1 MQGRYEM
8 KKLKELI
15 INFINGFCM
24 ALADSAP
31 GVSGGTVAFIL
42 GFYDDFITSL
52 DDIFRGTWE
61 AKKKAAIY
69 LIKIL
74 IGWTVGFLLAASILA
89 NLFNTKIY
97 EMSSLFLGFII
108 FAIPLVIKEE
118 KSVLHGKYKNII
130 FAILGIALVVA
141 ITIASTNSSINI
153 NLQEMNIGTIIY
165 VFVVAMIA
173 ISAMI
178 LPGISGSTMLLIF
191 GIYIPIMN
199 KIKSCMHFDFS
210 AIPTLAIF
218 GLGIIFGI
226 MVFAKVARKCLEK
239 HRSETVY
246 AILGLMLGSIYSI
259 FIGPTTLTEPQPIMN
274 FSSFN
279 ILFFIIGGVIIIGL
293 ESLKRILNKNNLNK

>member
-1 MQGRYEM
+1 M

-24 ALADSAP
+24 ALADSVP

-89 NLFNTKIY
+89 DLFNTKIY

-178 LPGISGSTMLLIF
+178 LPGISGSTILLIF

>member
-1 MQGRYEM
+1 M

-24 ALADSAP
+24 ALADSVP

-89 NLFNTKIY
+89 DLFNTKIY

-178 LPGISGSTMLLIF
+178 LPGISGSTILLIF

-199 KIKSCMHFDFS
+199 KIKSFMHFDFS
-210 AIPTLAIF
+210 AIPSLVIF

-293 ESLKRILNKNNLNK
+293 ESIKRILNKNNLNK

>member
-1 MQGRYEM
+1 M

-24 ALADSAP
+24 ALADSVP

-89 NLFNTKIY
+89 DLFNTKIY

-199 KIKSCMHFDFS
+199 RIKSCMHFDFS

>member
-1 MQGRYEM
+1 M

-24 ALADSAP
+24 ALADSVP

-89 NLFNTKIY
+89 DLFNTKIY

-210 AIPTLAIF
+210 AIPSLVIF